1 MQCQWTYYMPSLHAI
16 FFCRKN
22 FRVVLKYMATQ
33 FFSISQYNFNT
44 EHKHLIYAPNKNRN
58 HYCFCNSIFWQS
70 LKIMYY
76 EYIFYRILLI
86 TTEYLKVISNP
97 PVKHGKVCLS
107 GQHYSCEIYFL
118 ISASNWDHLQ
128 MDILKRSWRE
138 SGIKIEKKDKL
149 RVVRKKKSVKPILR

>member
-1 MQCQWTYYMPSLHAI
+1 MQCQFIYYMPSLHAI
-16 FFCRKN
+16 FFCRKK

-44 EHKHLIYAPNKNRN
+44 EHKHLIYTPNKKTITA
-58 HYCFCNSIFWQS
+58 FAIVFFGSP

-149 RVVRKKKSVKPILR
+149 RVVQKKKKC